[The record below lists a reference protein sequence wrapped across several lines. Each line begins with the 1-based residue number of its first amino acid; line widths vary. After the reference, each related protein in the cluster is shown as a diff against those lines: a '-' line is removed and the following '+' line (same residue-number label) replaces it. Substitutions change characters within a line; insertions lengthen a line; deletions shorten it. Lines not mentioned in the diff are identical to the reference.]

1 MPLFVRYV
9 PRFKLQ
15 LQPRSPTAKT
25 MSETIAAVQTSTLGL
40 HSLEQYEPF
49 VGAAAIE
56 RILKK
61 ADPLRA
67 MHLVHISSTFYGGGV
82 TEILTPLTLMMN
94 AMGIET
100 GWRMIQGTPAFFSL
114 HEEAAQH
121 AAGRTDRSLRS
132 GQSDL

>member
-1 MPLFVRYV
+1 MP
-9 PRFKLQ
+9 
-15 LQPRSPTAKT
+15 
-25 MSETIAAVQTSTLGL
+25 ETTAAVQTSTLGL

-94 AMGIET
+94 AMGIDT
-100 GWRMIQGTPAFFSL
+100 GWRIIQGTPAFFACTKKL
-114 HEEAAQH
+114 HNTLQGETIEVSEADKAILVQE
-121 AAGRTDRSLRS
+121 AVGNTTS
-132 GQSDL
+132 